1 MQPKHGIISADYKAE
16 GGKLLRVQLN
26 VADGPGQ
33 PQGIAGQPQGIA
45 GQPQGIAP
53 TIRWIK
59 ITGDFFMHPEE
70 AIEELE
76 AMLTNIPY
84 TEAAVRAKV
93 QAFFAQTPSEV
104 QVIGAGVNDFVHV
117 IMAAGADAAGTR
129 SS

>member
-26 VADGPGQ
+26 VADGP
-33 PQGIAGQPQGIA
+33 GQPQGIA